1 MIKIGITGGIGS
13 GKSTASRLFELLGIP
28 VYYSDTVAKELMDN
42 DSTVKNKI
50 IDVFGADTILKNNLI
65 DRKIIA
71 GIVFNDK
78 DKLQQLNAI
87 IHPAVAKHF
96 DNWLLKQT
104 NAPYILKETAI
115 LFESGAYKLVDKI
128 IVVTTPKELRID
140 RIMLRDRVNRQEVEQ
155 RMKNQMNGEELLK
168 LADFIIV
175 NDETQSMIKQVLT
188 IHKNIIE

>member
-71 GIVFNDK
+71 DIVFNDK